1 MKAAGRNARATQVR
15 GLPTTRSVAK
25 VVNPLL
31 RKAGPGGIKEYVE
44 SSTWLAGL
52 FFETLAEVRHLR
64 YYSREKYSE
73 IDPGHG
79 VLIRGQGASKGLA
92 FVAITSKRSF
102 FKSSTSALARAQR
115 HEF

>member
-1 MKAAGRNARATQVR
+1 MKAADRNVRATQVR

-52 FFETLAEVRHLR
+52 FFETLAEVRHL
-64 YYSREKYSE
+64 K
-73 IDPGHG
+73 
-79 VLIRGQGASKGLA
+79 VLQ
-92 FVAITSKRSF
+92 
-102 FKSSTSALARAQR
+102 QR
-115 HEF
+115 KIL